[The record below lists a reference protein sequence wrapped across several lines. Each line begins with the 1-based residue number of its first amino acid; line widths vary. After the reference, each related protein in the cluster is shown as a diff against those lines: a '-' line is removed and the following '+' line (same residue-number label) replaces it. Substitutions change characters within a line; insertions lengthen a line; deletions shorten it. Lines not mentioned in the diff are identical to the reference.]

1 MNNPL
6 KLTLIVLMTFI
17 INVSHYGS
25 DLHVGMGQP
34 YSTIQEAVNAA
45 SDNDVIIIHQGLY
58 REQVEIDKEGLTFQP
73 NETDTVT
80 VSGAEVITTWTHVGD
95 SIYSA
100 IVDWNVTEADQ
111 SNQVFIDGEMIHQ
124 ARWPKRP
131 APDPNDFVTD
141 YELGRM
147 ESASLAGYSGE
158 VPLNKIIEFTDNQYD
173 QDSLWVGAKIWL
185 NLSNPT
191 NKKDG
196 QGHTGEV
203 VSINGTTIQ
212 FKANGRLGDVNWG
225 IDTDTR
231 YYFFDPLPSQVIK
244 NGGVS
249 NLLAKGEWWKNRDTL
264 YIKTKDGNAPSSTD
278 TGANVVE
285 VKKRIYAFIP
295 AAETGVLKNTT
306 IKNINI
312 FAATITTDRDFEG
325 NSNLSDAKNNVI
337 DGINAKYLQHFVD
350 LTGHWGS
357 QWSGRSGIILSGT
370 DNLIR
375 NSTLTYTAGSA
386 ISCMGISNKIHNNYF
401 DHCNYQVT
409 ESANINFGFGKTYSF
424 NHDIGYNTIVN
435 TPHEGINLGF
445 QNLDERSK
453 GVARIHHNVIHDG
466 LLRIHDSG
474 LLGGGYSNFN
484 WMRIDHNILYNS
496 VGFLRIGVYADFGD
510 LDLNDVTR
518 LIIDHNV
525 MYNIDR
531 PIQMNHCS
539 EYRIYNNTIRAVSD
553 NSGILKDHK
562 AINDDAYLVNNIAKN
577 HSGDNTFSY
586 TNYYNSTW
594 SDVVVNPDFSSPD
607 FQLVET
613 SSTTNNVINKGT
625 DVSPFN
631 DSIINGSVDIGAY
644 EYKSPKWGAGY
655 YGSANEQVS
664 APSFSVSS
672 GSYPSVALEITTS
685 TPGAIIRYTTNGKT
699 PTTTYGNIYNGSFNI
714 PSSCKVM
721 AVAYKQG
728 QPESFLAT
736 KEYKI
741 TSSRPAENPVNIAP
755 GLKFMADSNYSPSML
770 DFEFL
775 PHVPM
780 EMGIAEK
787 ISLDAIS
794 RKKNF
799 DIKFSGYIKIHE
811 AGEYTFYT
819 ISDDGCQLFIGNTLL
834 INNSGNS
841 DDEISKEEVSGSILL
856 DAGLHKFT
864 IKYSECDFI
873 KRDWDMN
880 TTVID
885 GDVARLSV
893 KYSGPG
899 VEKCAI
905 PDVRLYHEDASGDDV
920 DPEISIIKPFD
931 NAFLESGRQH
941 TVLAE
946 AYDAQGI
953 DSVEFIVDG
962 DKVYNSI
969 ATPHQYTS
977 TYSSGTHSIITK
989 AYDVNGNTHLDSINV
1004 TAEDYEY
1011 VPIKLTHTEIVLD
1024 GYPENVWDDSDVYT
1038 ISNKSTGSV
1047 SNANDLSGD
1056 FRILYKAEG
1065 LYFIINVTDDD
1076 VSGAKGVDQITNN
1089 DGVEIFLDLNNGKTN
1104 FYQENDFHYILTVNN
1119 LIAEQAQNASEKV
1132 EWVVNTN
1139 PSGYA
1144 IEAMIP
1150 WETIDYFP
1158 MHNDTIG
1165 FEVKIID
1172 SDEDRYEG
1180 KCSWWETST
1189 DQAKESTSVFG
1200 IGILIDQVNDTV
1212 APGTPVVVIPQ
1223 NGDTATSQTPIFKWE
1238 AVSDPSGILRY
1249 ELDISGTT
1257 YSISGDKT
1265 TFEPSTA
1272 LSNGNYTW
1280 KLRAVDKDSNSG
1292 DWTSASDLVID
1303 DTHAD
1308 TEGPGAPELV
1318 RPYDGVNLDSVTP
1331 VFSWKEVYDVDG
1343 IEKYEIQINDTIIDA
1358 GNSLSYH
1365 AYKLPESDSAWK
1377 VRAIDVNGNAGTW
1390 SETRLFYLKGVTN
1403 LALNKDAYASSVE
1416 PGKTTLDG
1424 ANDGDLDTRWG
1435 SEFIVPSWY
1444 FVDLGAVYEINKVV
1458 IYWQTSHAT
1467 VYDLQVSN
1475 DSTNWTTIYS
1485 ETDGEPEHIEFT
1497 DEITGLSDSGR
1508 YIRMYAI
1515 EKDCDF
1521 GVSMW
1526 EFEVYS
1532 GIPKPDTIA
1541 PAIPVQVY
1549 PAQGD
1554 TIHDITPLYKWKE
1567 VIDLHSG
1574 IDKYEIS
1581 IDDSVYSIGAIDYF
1595 NSPDIVSEGDHTW
1608 KIRAIDG
1615 AGNESGWSTEYTFTF
1630 VSNDTTGPTAPA
1642 LYRPLNGFISNGGN
1656 ISLIWYDAA
1665 DESGIDHYE
1674 VMVGDSIYDAGENLQ
1689 TSIELSDTGSYMWKV
1704 RAYDI
1709 MGNQGIWSEER
1720 SFSYAT
1726 LGIDLNEQSNI
1737 VFYPNPAQHTIY
1749 ISSPVKIDKITITDL
1764 SGKVVTHYKRDEI
1777 QSIDVSDLSSGLYIL
1792 TCQTEE
1798 GFIKKIFIKE

>member
-1 MNNPL
+1 M
-6 KLTLIVLMTFI
+6 
-17 INVSHYGS
+17 
-25 DLHVGMGQP
+25 
-34 YSTIQEAVNAA
+34 
-45 SDNDVIIIHQGLY
+45 
-58 REQVEIDKEGLTFQP
+58 
-73 NETDTVT
+73 
-80 VSGAEVITTWTHVGD
+80 
-95 SIYSA
+95 
-100 IVDWNVTEADQ
+100 
-111 SNQVFIDGEMIHQ
+111 
-124 ARWPKRP
+124 
-131 APDPNDFVTD
+131 
-141 YELGRM
+141 
-147 ESASLAGYSGE
+147 
-158 VPLNKIIEFTDNQYD
+158 
-173 QDSLWVGAKIWL
+173 
-185 NLSNPT
+185 
-191 NKKDG
+191 
-196 QGHTGEV
+196 
-203 VSINGTTIQ
+203 
-212 FKANGRLGDVNWG
+212 
-225 IDTDTR
+225 
-231 YYFFDPLPSQVIK
+231 K

-249 NLLAKGEWWKNRDTL
+249 NLLAKGEWWKNGDTL
-264 YIKTKDGNAPSSTD
+264 YIKTKDGNAPSSTG
-278 TGANVVE
+278 TGANVIE

-295 AAETGVLKNTT
+295 AAGTGVLKNTT
-306 IKNINI
+306 IKDINI

-325 NSNLSDAKNNVI
+325 NLNLSDAKNNVI

-370 DNLIR
+370 DNLIC

-386 ISCMGISNKIHNNYF
+386 ISCMGMSNKIHNNYF

-409 ESANINFGFGKTYSF
+409 ESANINFGFGDTYSF

-445 QNLDERSK
+445 QNLDDRSK
-453 GVARIHHNVIHDG
+453 GVARIHHNVIHDC
-466 LLRIHDSG
+466 LLRVHDSG

-496 VGFLRIGVYADFGD
+496 VGHLRIGIYADFGD
-510 LDLNDVTR
+510 LNLNDVTR

-525 MYNIDR
+525 IYNIER

-539 EYRIYNNTIRAVSD
+539 EYRIYNNTIRAVND
-553 NSGILKDHK
+553 NSGILKGHK
-562 AINDDAYLVNNIAKN
+562 AINNDAYLVNNIAKN

-594 SDVVVNPDFSSPD
+594 SDVVVDPSFSSPD

-613 SSTTNNVINKGT
+613 SATINNVINQGT

-631 DSIINGSVDIGAY
+631 DSIVNGSVDLGVY
-644 EYKSPKWGAGY
+644 EYGSPKWNAGY
-655 YGSANEQVS
+655 YGDALEQVS

-672 GSYPSVALEITTS
+672 GTYSNVNLEITSS
-685 TPGAIIRYTTNGKT
+685 TPGATIRYTTNGKT
-699 PTTTYGNIYNGSFNI
+699 PTTTYGTIYTGSFSL
-714 PSSCKVM
+714 PSSSTVM
-721 AVAYKQG
+721 AIAYKPG
-728 QPESFLAT
+728 QPESFLT
-736 KEYKI
+736 TGEYVI
-741 TSSRPAENPVNIAP
+741 TSSRPADNPVDIAP
-755 GLKFMADSNYSPSML
+755 GLKYMADTNYSPGIL

-775 PHVPM
+775 PDDPF
-780 EMGIAEK
+780 ESGITEK
-787 ISLDAIS
+787 ITLDATGMND
-794 RKKNF
+794 NF
-799 DIKFSGYIKIHE
+799 DIRFSGYINIHKS
-811 AGEYTFYT
+811 GEYTFYT
-819 ISDDGCQLFIGNTLL
+819 SSDDACRLFIGNTLL
-834 INNSGNS
+834 INNSGHSN
-841 DDEISKEEVSGSILL
+841 DEISKEEVTGSILL
-856 DAGLHKFT
+856 DAGLHQIT
-864 IKYSECDFI
+864 IHYSECDFI
-873 KRDWDMN
+873 IKDWDMN
-880 TTVID
+880 ETIVD
-885 GDVARLSV
+885 EDAARLSV

-899 VEKCAI
+899 VQKRVI
-905 PDVRLYHEDASGDDV
+905 PDVRLFHQDASGDDV
-920 DPEISIIKPFD
+920 APEISIIKPF
-931 NAFLESGRQH
+931 NHAYLESGSPF

-946 AYDAQGI
+946 AYDADGI

-962 DKVYNSI
+962 NNVSTST

-977 TYSSGTHSIITK
+977 TYMSGIHSIIAK
-989 AYDVNGNTHLDSINV
+989 AYDVNGNTHFDSINV
-1004 TAEDYEY
+1004 TVEDYEY
-1011 VPIKLTHTEIVLD
+1011 VPVNMTHDEIILD
-1024 GYPENVWDDSDVYT
+1024 GNTDMAWNDDAVYS
-1038 ISNKSTGSV
+1038 ISNMSAGSV
-1047 SNANDLSGD
+1047 NSTNDLSGD
-1056 FRILYKAEG
+1056 YRVQYTSEG
-1065 LYFIINVTDDD
+1065 LYLIVKVTDDD
-1076 VSGAKGVDQITNN
+1076 VSATNGIDQITEN
-1089 DGVEIFLDLNNGKTN
+1089 DGVELYLDLNNGKTN
-1104 FYQENDFHYILTVNN
+1104 FYQDDDFHYILSVNN
-1119 LIAEQAQNASEKV
+1119 LVVEKGQNATENV
-1132 EWVVNTN
+1132 EYIVNTN
-1139 PSGYA
+1139 PSGYS
-1144 IEAMIP
+1144 IEVMIP
-1150 WETIDYFP
+1150 WATLHYSP
-1158 MHNDTIG
+1158 LHNDTIG

-1172 SDEDRYEG
+1172 SDEGSYEG
-1180 KCSWWETST
+1180 KRSWWETST
-1189 DQAKESTSVFG
+1189 DQATESTSVFG
-1200 IGILIDQVNDTV
+1200 IGILKDQVNDTT
-1212 APGTPVVVIPQ
+1212 APATPVVVGPA
-1223 NGDTATSQTPIFKWE
+1223 NGDTATSQTPSFRWE
-1238 AVSDPSGILRY
+1238 AVSDPSGILSY
-1249 ELDISGTT
+1249 ELDMNGTIH
-1257 YSISGDKT
+1257 SIDGQET
-1265 TFEPSTA
+1265 TFAPTTA
-1272 LSNGNYTW
+1272 FLNGDYMW
-1280 KLRAVDKDSNSG
+1280 KLRAIDKDSNSG
-1292 DWTSASDLVID
+1292 DWTSVYDLVID

-1318 RPYDGVNLDSVTP
+1318 RPYDGVNLDSATP

-1343 IEKYEIQINDTIIDA
+1343 IEKYEIQINDTIIDV
-1358 GNSLSYH
+1358 GNSLTYH
-1365 AYKLPESDSAWK
+1365 AYKLPESDSTWK

-1416 PGKTTLDG
+1416 SGKTTLDG

-1435 SEFIVPSWY
+1435 SQFIVPSWY

-1467 VYDLQVSN
+1467 VYDLQVSD

-1515 EKDCDF
+1515 EKDYDF

-1549 PAQGD
+1549 PAHGD
-1554 TIHDITPLYKWKE
+1554 TIYDITPLYKWQK
-1567 VIDLHSG
+1567 VIDVHSG

-1630 VSNDTTGPTAPA
+1630 VSNDTTGPIAPA
-1642 LYRPLNGFISNGGN
+1642 LYRPLNGFISNEGN
-1656 ISLIWYDAA
+1656 ISLIWYDAV

-1689 TSIELSDTGSYMWKV
+1689 TSIELSDTGSYVWKV

-1737 VFYPNPAQHTIY
+1737 VFYPNPVQHTIY
-1749 ISSPVKIDKITITDL
+1749 ILSPVKIDKITITDL

-1777 QSIDVSDLSSGLYIL
+1777 QSIDVSDLSSGLYVL